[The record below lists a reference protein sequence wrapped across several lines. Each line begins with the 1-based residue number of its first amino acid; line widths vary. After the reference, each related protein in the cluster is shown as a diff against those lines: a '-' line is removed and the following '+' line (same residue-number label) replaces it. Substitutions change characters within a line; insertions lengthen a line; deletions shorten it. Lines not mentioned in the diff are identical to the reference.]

1 MIYKVGYMAS
11 IYKRKFKDRKGFNW
25 RAVVRIKG
33 YPSVCNHFDRKEEAE
48 DWAVDVERQI
58 KQGKFKFDQHKQQYT
73 YGELVDRYL
82 QDGALEHHRSAKDT
96 RRHLEYWKERF
107 GAFGLVHLT
116 TDRIGKE

>member
-1 MIYKVGYMAS
+1 MAS

-48 DWAVDVERQI
+48 DWAADIERQI

-73 YGELVDRYL
+73 YGQLVDRYM

-96 RRHLEYWKERF
+96 LRHLEYWKERL
-107 GAFGLVHLT
+107 GDFGL
-116 TDRIGKE
+116 